1 MRCGCVCVG
10 VTSGRV
16 AMLSSLSFKT
26 NLGCMKVSVSV
37 CECECVCENICKS
50 ECERRRRSVCVCERE
65 RESTWNGFSP
75 ADTMIRCKAYPFT

>member
-37 CECECVCENICKS
+37 CENVFVSGGVGWGEGT
-50 ECERRRRSVCVCERE
+50 RRIVLR
-65 RESTWNGFSP
+65 
-75 ADTMIRCKAYPFT
+75 YL